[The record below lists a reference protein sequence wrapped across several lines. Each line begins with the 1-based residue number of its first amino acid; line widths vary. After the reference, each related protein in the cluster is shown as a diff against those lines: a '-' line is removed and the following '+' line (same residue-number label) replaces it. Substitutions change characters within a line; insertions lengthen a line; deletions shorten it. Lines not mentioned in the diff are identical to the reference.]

1 MSKPYEKSNEA
12 LAILAQRGCEVVR
25 EKARDLLLQR
35 NEGLIYDKALIY

>member
-25 EKARDLLLQR
+25 EKHVTFCSGATR
-35 NEGLIYDKALIY
+35 A